1 MQVIQAGDARQI
13 AKAKKLLIA
22 TRRSLYEILAQGA
35 PEEE

>member
-1 MQVIQAGDARQI
+1 MLAIQAGDARQI

-22 TRRSLYEILAQGA
+22 TRRSLYEIVAQGS